1 MSFLYKGRE
10 ILTDNEGFLKN
21 LSDWDEDMMSFMAEA
36 DGQDLTEAHI
46 YVICAVRKYY
56 EEFATTPPMRGLI
69 AYLKKSDHPDLAKS
83 VALARLFPDGAAKTA
98 ARYAGLPKPVKCI

>member
-46 YVICAVRKYY
+46 YVICANHD
-56 EEFATTPPMRGLI
+56 TI
-69 AYLKKSDHPDLAKS
+69 
-83 VALARLFPDGAAKTA
+83 
-98 ARYAGLPKPVKCI
+98 